1 MFKNK
6 IIIGLTGLS
15 GSGKD
20 AVADY
25 LEEKGFE
32 YTSLSDRI
40 REECAWRKLE
50 THRDNLIKVGN
61 EIREKFGSDELAKR
75 SWEKIKNSASNKFV
89 IVSLRHPDEVNF
101 LKKQAGMQLIAVE
114 APIDVRYQRNASRG
128 RAEDFVTLEK
138 FKEQEERERS
148 GSINQQQLDKV
159 IAMADFK
166 FDNSG
171 TLKDL
176 EKQAGEVLEKINSSF
191 V

>member
-1 MFKNK
+1 MSNQK
-6 IIIGLTGLS
+6 IVAICGLS

-25 LEEKGFE
+25 LKEKGFE

-40 REECAWRKLE
+40 RAECALRKLA

-61 EIREKFGSDELAKR
+61 EIREKFGRDELAKR
-75 SWEKIKNSASNKFV
+75 SWEKIKNSAGNKFV

-101 LKKQAGMQLIAVE
+101 LKKQAGMKLIAVE
-114 APIDVRYQRNASRG
+114 ASIDVRYQRNASRG

-138 FKEQEERERS
+138 FKEQETRERS
-148 GSINQQQLDKV
+148 GSVNQQQLDRV

-166 FDNSG
+166 IDNSG
-171 TLKDL
+171 TLEELK
-176 EKQAGEVLEKINSSF
+176 EQVEEVLARI
-191 V
+191 